1 MNISLLAP
9 AGLFAA
15 VSLGI
20 VLLLHIRRQTPPP
33 RTFPSLRF
41 WTKSESTET
50 DRQQIRRPPITLP
63 LILQLLLAAIV
74 TLALARPAM
83 SGAIGSL
90 GGRTTPLHQI
100 VLLDGSTSM
109 MSHAPD
115 EQRTRFDRGRQDVLS
130 MLGEWQSGDVV
141 TVLLLG
147 TNSQT
152 RSASNRQ
159 QVGELRDWLNKAPQ
173 PGGQA
178 DLNEALR
185 LASNLG
191 LADREN
197 RITVVTDAAL
207 QADPEIAAAVGI
219 PVSLKE
225 VTGGEPSDNV
235 AITSF
240 TAKPIVG
247 TQSQYAV
254 TLTIS
259 NFTAAEADVPW
270 YVEADGAEI
279 AANTAFL
286 RAGESAQ
293 VTVNLPVNAIEARA
307 TIDVRDALYADNRAM
322 LPLEADRLGQLDIL
336 MISDAPSNLLRAL
349 QVLPGARV
357 DLQPASIPGIR
368 DMAQAYDLVVFEG
381 TAPASADLP
390 ETPTLFV
397 QPLAVPDLFTVT
409 GSAVSPTLSSVSSG
423 DPLLEGV
430 DLSGVVF
437 GDTPIYQPLASDE
450 VLAIGSDGVNQVPLI
465 WKGTRDTY
473 PYVTLAFSV
482 AASNIG
488 QRVAFPILIASIV
501 NTLTTNPIP
510 MSVPIG
516 DPVEVATAQDVAEL
530 EVTLPNQSTQ
540 RIPVQADLQAQEAG
554 SIPAIVDFTGMS
566 GRYVVKSLRADGSVA
581 SEGSFVVNA
590 GHPQESNLTPN
601 PNLESIL
608 ETGQG
613 SQATSAAA
621 ESNTSELWWA
631 LSLFAFAVMLIEW
644 LVSGRAVRRQPL
656 TATGARS

>member
-1 MNISLLAP
+1 MNLSLLAP

-15 VSLGI
+15 ISLGI

-33 RTFPSLRF
+33 RIFPSLRF

-83 SGAIGSL
+83 GGAIGSL

-109 MSHAPD
+109 MAHAPD
-115 EQRTRFDRGRQDVLS
+115 EQRTHFEHGRQDVLS

-141 TVLLLG
+141 TVLVLG
-147 TNSQT
+147 TSSQT
-152 RSASNRQ
+152 RSASTRQ
-159 QVGELRDWLNKAPQ
+159 QVGELRDWLKKVPQ
-173 PGGQA
+173 PGGQT

-191 LADREN
+191 LDDREN

-207 QADPEIAAAVGI
+207 QVDPEIAAAVGI
-219 PVSLKE
+219 PVALND
-225 VTGGEPSDNV
+225 VRGGEPSDNV

-240 TAKPIVG
+240 TAKPIAG
-247 TQSQYAV
+247 PRSQYAV

-259 NFTAAEADVPW
+259 NFTSAEADVPW
-270 YVEADGAEI
+270 YVEADGSEI

-286 RAGESAQ
+286 RPGESAQ
-293 VTVNLPVNAIEARA
+293 VTVNLPVNAIEAQA

-322 LPLEADRLGQLDIL
+322 LPLETDRLGQLDIL
-336 MISDAPSNLLRAL
+336 MISDTPSNLLRAL

-357 DLQPASIPGIR
+357 ELQPASIPGIR

-381 TAPASADLP
+381 TAPAPADMP
-390 ETPTLFV
+390 ETPTVFV
-397 QPLAVPDLFTVT
+397 QPPAIPDQFAVT
-409 GSAVSPTLSSVSSG
+409 GSAVSPALSSVASG

-437 GDTPIYQPLASDE
+437 GDTPIYQPLESDQ
-450 VLAIGSDGVNQVPLI
+450 VLASGSDGTTEVPLI
-465 WKGTRDTY
+465 WKGTRDTH
-473 PYVTLAFSV
+473 PYVALAFSV
-482 AASNIG
+482 AGSNIE

-501 NTLTTNPIP
+501 NNLTTSPIP

-516 DPVEVATAQDVAEL
+516 DPVEVATSQDVAEL

-540 RIPVQADLQAQEAG
+540 HIPVQPDIQAQGEG
-554 SIPAIVDFTGMS
+554 GIPAVVEFTGMS
-566 GRYVVKSLRADGSVA
+566 GRYIVKSLRADGSVV

-590 GHPQESNLTPN
+590 GHVQESNLAAN

-613 SQATSAAA
+613 AQATSAAT

-644 LVSGRAVRRQPL
+644 LVSGRFVRRQPL
-656 TATGARS
+656 AATGART

>member
-15 VSLGI
+15 ISLGI

-33 RTFPSLRF
+33 RIFPSLRF

-83 SGAIGSL
+83 GGAIGSL

-109 MSHAPD
+109 IAHAPD
-115 EQRTRFDRGRQDVLS
+115 EQRTHFEHGRQNVLS

-141 TVLLLG
+141 TVLVLG
-147 TNSQT
+147 TSSQT
-152 RSASNRQ
+152 RSASTRQ
-159 QVGELRDWLNKAPQ
+159 QVGELRNWLKKVPQ
-173 PGGQA
+173 PGGQT

-191 LADREN
+191 LDDREN

-207 QADPEIAAAVGI
+207 QVDPEIAAAVGI
-219 PVSLKE
+219 PVALND
-225 VTGGEPSDNV
+225 VRGGEPSDNV

-240 TAKPIVG
+240 TAKPIAG
-247 TQSQYAV
+247 PRSQYAV

-259 NFTAAEADVPW
+259 NFTSAEADIPW

-293 VTVNLPVNAIEARA
+293 VTVNLPVNAIEAQA

-322 LPLEADRLGQLDIL
+322 LPLETDRLGQLDIL
-336 MISDAPSNLLRAL
+336 MISDTPSNLLRAL

-381 TAPASADLP
+381 TAPAPADMP
-390 ETPTLFV
+390 ETPTVFV
-397 QPLAVPDLFTVT
+397 QPPAIPDQFAVT
-409 GSAVSPTLSSVSSG
+409 GSAVSPALSSVASG

-437 GDTPIYQPLASDE
+437 GDTPIYQPLESDQ
-450 VLAIGSDGVNQVPLI
+450 VLASGSDGTNEVPLI
-465 WKGTRDTY
+465 WKGTRDTH
-473 PYVTLAFSV
+473 PYVALAFSV
-482 AASNIG
+482 ADSNIG

-501 NTLTTNPIP
+501 NNLTTSPIP

-516 DPVEVATAQDVAEL
+516 DPVEVATSQDVAEL

-540 RIPVQADLQAQEAG
+540 RIPVQPDIQAQGAG
-554 SIPAIVDFTGMS
+554 GIPAVVEFTGMS
-566 GRYVVKSLRADGSVA
+566 GRYIVKSLRADGSVV

-590 GHPQESNLTPN
+590 GHVQESNLTAN

-613 SQATSAAA
+613 AQATSAAT
-621 ESNTSELWWA
+621 ESNPSELWWA
-631 LSLFAFAVMLIEW
+631 LSLFAFALMLIEW
-644 LVSGRAVRRQPL
+644 LVSGRVVRRQPL
-656 TATGARS
+656 AATGART